1 MNNERDSALGLSR
14 RLIGEFVI
22 IVLGVLAAL
31 AVDNWRE
38 ERAEQELQSM
48 YLARFADDLDRDL
61 QSLRSATWSSMAQA
75 RATTT
80 LLDALGDPQAYNIPR
95 MTDSLDSVDF
105 TRPAHEVIDTSFG
118 GLVWTSRRIRTFAP
132 SRATY
137 DELLATGRL
146 LVIEDPGL
154 RESIIDYYSFAEN
167 VEGIDEWMQQSTDQ
181 MEAVLQESGYNA
193 FDYHYIDDPLPLLRE
208 LDGLPVTLR
217 DVRRRALRQVAVL
230 EWVEEKTRALQAK
243 IEEKR

>member
-1 MNNERDSALGLSR
+1 M
-14 RLIGEFVI
+14 
-22 IVLGVLAAL
+22 
-31 AVDNWRE
+31 
-38 ERAEQELQSM
+38 
-48 YLARFADDLDRDL
+48 
-61 QSLRSATWSSMAQA
+61 
-75 RATTT
+75 
-80 LLDALGDPQAYNIPR
+80 
-95 MTDSLDSVDF
+95 
-105 TRPAHEVIDTSFG
+105 
-118 GLVWTSRRIRTFAP
+118 
-132 SRATY
+132 
-137 DELLATGRL
+137 
-146 LVIEDPGL
+146 IEDPGL